1 MRQGEPEGGTVMQV
15 ILLEDVKAL
24 GKKGDVVKVS
34 DGYARNMILPKKLGV
49 EANKKNLNDLKLKNQ
64 HEARL
69 AKEQLEAAQALAG
82 EVSTKEIRVTLKTGE
97 GGKTFGSVSTKEI
110 SAAAKDQLDLELD
123 KKKMQLPEGGLK
135 ALGVYEINIKFH
147 PQVTGTLKVKVEAE

>member
-1 MRQGEPEGGTVMQV
+1 MQV

-49 EANKKNLNDLKLKNQ
+49 EASKKNLNDLKLKNQ

-147 PQVTGTLKVKVEAE
+147 PQVTGTRKVKVEAE